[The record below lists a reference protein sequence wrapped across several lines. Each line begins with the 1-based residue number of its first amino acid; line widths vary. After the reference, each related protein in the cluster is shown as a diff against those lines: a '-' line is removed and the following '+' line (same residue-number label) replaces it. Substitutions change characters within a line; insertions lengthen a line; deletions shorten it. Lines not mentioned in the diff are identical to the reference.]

1 MLDDGEYRRFG
12 TAYDL
17 RLLAAARGAALN
29 VLHVCG
35 PDARVVELA
44 RYPVAAVS
52 WNPRLAGNPDLAAFL
67 AAVPSR
73 GAIGGFSDE
82 AFTATTTAIAKRE
95 ARQGLAQTT
104 GRRWLAAGGC
114 TIPVES
120 RPENIDAARDALR
133 G

>member
-1 MLDDGEYRRFG
+1 
-12 TAYDL
+12 
-17 RLLAAARGAALN
+17 
-29 VLHVCG
+29 
-35 PDARVVELA
+35 VELA

-52 WNPRLAGNPDLAAFL
+52 WNPRLNGNPDLAAFL

-82 AFTATTTAIAKRE
+82 ALGASTSVAKRE
-95 ARQGLAQTT
+95 AREGLAQTA

-120 RPENIDAARDALR
+120 RPENIDAARDALL

>member
-1 MLDDGEYRRFG
+1 M
-12 TAYDL
+12 
-17 RLLAAARGAALN
+17 
-29 VLHVCG
+29 LHVCG

-52 WNPRLAGNPDLAAFL
+52 WNARLPGNPSLGAFL
-67 AAVPSR
+67 AAVPTR

-82 AFTATTTAIAKRE
+82 AFLVNTTATAKRE
-95 ARQGLAQTT
+95 AREGLAQTA

-120 RPENIDAARDALR
+120 RPENIAAAIDALSAR
-133 G
+133 R

>member
-1 MLDDGEYRRFG
+1 MLAG
-12 TAYDL
+12 
-17 RLLAAARGAALN
+17 ARGAALN

-44 RYPVAAVS
+44 RYPVGAVS
-52 WNPRLAGNPDLAAFL
+52 WNPRLPGNPDLGAFL
-67 AAVPSR
+67 AAVPAR

-82 AFTATTTAIAKRE
+82 AFLSRSTALAKRE
-95 ARQGLAQTT
+95 AAHGLMQT
-104 GRRWLAAGGC
+104 GGKRWIAAGGC

-120 RPENIDAARDALR
+120 RSDSIDAARDALS

>member
-1 MLDDGEYRRFG
+1 V
-12 TAYDL
+12 
-17 RLLAAARGAALN
+17 LAGARGAALN

-52 WNPRLAGNPDLAAFL
+52 WNPRLRGNPDLAAFL

-82 AFTATTTAIAKRE
+82 AFGASTSAVAKRE
-95 ARQGLAQTT
+95 AREGLAQTA

-120 RPENIDAARDALR
+120 RPENIDAARDALL

>member
-1 MLDDGEYRRFG
+1 M
-12 TAYDL
+12 
-17 RLLAAARGAALN
+17 
-29 VLHVCG
+29 LHVCG

-52 WNPRLAGNPDLAAFL
+52 WNPRLKGNPDLAAFL

-82 AFTATTTAIAKRE
+82 AFVASTTAIAKRE
-95 ARQGLAQTT
+95 AREDLAQTA

-114 TIPVES
+114 TIPVEA

>member
-1 MLDDGEYRRFG
+1 M
-12 TAYDL
+12 
-17 RLLAAARGAALN
+17 
-29 VLHVCG
+29 
-35 PDARVVELA
+35 VELA

-52 WNPRLAGNPDLAAFL
+52 WNPRVAGNPDLAAFL

-82 AFTATTTAIAKRE
+82 AFVTSSPARAKRE
-95 ARQGLAQTT
+95 ARDGLAQTG

-114 TIPVES
+114 TIPVDS
-120 RPENIDAARDALR
+120 RPENIDAVRDALS

>member
-1 MLDDGEYRRFG
+1 
-12 TAYDL
+12 
-17 RLLAAARGAALN
+17 
-29 VLHVCG
+29 
-35 PDARVVELA
+35 VVELA

-52 WNPRLAGNPDLAAFL
+52 WNPRLPGNPGIAAFL

-82 AFTATTTAIAKRE
+82 AFVGSTAALAKRE
-95 ARQGLAQTT
+95 AREGLAQSG

-114 TIPVES
+114 TIPVDS
-120 RPENIDAARDALR
+120 RPENIEAAREALV